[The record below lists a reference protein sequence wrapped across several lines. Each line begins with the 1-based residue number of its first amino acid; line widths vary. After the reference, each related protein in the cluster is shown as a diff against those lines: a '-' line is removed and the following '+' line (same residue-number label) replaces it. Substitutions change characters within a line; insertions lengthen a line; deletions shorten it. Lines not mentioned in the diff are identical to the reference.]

1 MKALRFYA
9 PGDVR
14 LEEVAEPVCGPDE
27 IKLRVRNC
35 STCGTDVKIR
45 NNGHQNLTPPRTLGH
60 EVAGEIVEVGSEVNA
75 LFGTSWAVG
84 DRTQVI
90 AAVPCGECHECR
102 KGWMAVCANQTSIG
116 YQYDGGFA
124 EYMIVPRQVLQ
135 VDGLNRIP
143 DNVGFD
149 EASAAEPFACAINAQ
164 ELLDIEEGDTV
175 VVFGAG
181 PIGCMHIRIARGV
194 HRAGPVYLVDVNAER
209 LRMSAEAVS
218 PDEILDASQVD
229 VVERVMELTGGRGA
243 DVVITATAAN
253 VTQEQAIAMAARNG
267 RISFFGGLPKTDPTI
282 TCDSNV
288 VHYRQLHIHGAN
300 GSAPEHNKR
309 ALEYISTGQVPVA
322 DLITSHIP
330 LEQVMKAFD
339 IVANG
344 EAIKVTVEP

>member
-14 LEEVAEPVCGPDE
+14 LEDVPEPVCGPDE
-27 IKLRVRNC
+27 VKIKVKNC

-45 NNGHQNLTPPRTLGH
+45 NNGHVNITRVTTMGH
-60 EVAGEIVEVGSEVNA
+60 EVAGEVVEVGPDAVGG
-75 LFGTSWAVG
+75 FAVG
-84 DRTQVI
+84 DRVQVI

-102 KGWMAVCANQTSIG
+102 KGWMEVCQNQTSVG

-124 EYMIVPRQVLQ
+124 EYMVVPAAVLK

-143 DNVGFD
+143 DGVGYD

-164 ELLDIEEGDTV
+164 EQLGIEEGDFV

-194 HRAGPVYLVDVNAER
+194 HKAGTIVLVDINAER
-209 LRMSAEAVS
+209 LAMSAAAVH
-218 PDEILDASQVD
+218 PDLTIDASSVS
-229 VVERVMELTGGRGA
+229 VVEEVLRLTEGRGA
-243 DVVITATAAN
+243 DVIITATPAN
-253 VTQEQAIAMAARNG
+253 VNQEQAIAMAARNG
-267 RISFFGGLPKTDPTI
+267 RISFFGGLPKTNPMI
-282 TCDSNV
+282 ACDSNL

-300 GSAPEHNKR
+300 GSAPAHHKR
-309 ALEYISTGQVPVA
+309 ALGYIASGQIPVK
-322 DLITSHIP
+322 DLITRHVP
-330 LEQVMKAFD
+330 LSNVLDAFD
-339 IVANG
+339 IVAKG